1 MLVTERAPAQ
11 RLARSTIVVMAAT
24 LASTGLGFAREVIIA
39 RFFGASWDLDAFLAA
54 VVVPTI
60 LFGVFNGALLSAL
73 VPIFAGYVSTGRDAD
88 AARLAFTLVVILSLV
103 LAVAATV
110 GWIFAPYYVPL
121 IVHFPHD
128 HLAVTVEMTRW
139 LLPMIVVTSL
149 SGVVAALL
157 NAHARFGASAL
168 QGLALNAAVIA
179 AVELGFSRY
188 GAGTLVVGTVA
199 GYCAQLAIQVPAFLA
214 LVGVRP
220 RIDLHHPG
228 IKRVLET
235 LVPVAVGSAAGQVA
249 LLFDRFFASGLSVG
263 SISGMNYATKIVG
276 FPQQLFVAA
285 LATVIFPVFA
295 GQFANRNRPAIRR
308 IIALS
313 LQMVIFCTVPSAL
326 GLIMLAGP
334 IVRTLLERG
343 AFTPEVTVLCA
354 SLLPYVAAG
363 LVALAANVVLTRC
376 AFACGQARL
385 TVAASVLTVAVN
397 VALSILWLPSLGARG
412 LLLANTVSQTLQ
424 TVILGLIVW
433 RVLGGFDALSVGRSF
448 LKILGCSSIMVAAL
462 LVVQSFE
469 PPVTSGEL
477 PRIVSL
483 GEHLA
488 FATAVFLG
496 LARLFDSEEVHLAI
510 TLFIRRQRPR
520 ELVPLP

>member
-1 MLVTERAPAQ
+1 ML
-11 RLARSTIVVMAAT
+11 VMAAT
-24 LASTGLGFAREVIIA
+24 LASTGLGFAREVVTA

-60 LFGVFNGALLSAL
+60 LFGVFNGALVSAL
-73 VPIFAGYVSTGRDAD
+73 VPVFAAYVSTGREAD
-88 AARLAFTLVVILSLV
+88 AARLACTLIFIITIV
-103 LAVAATV
+103 LATAAAV

-128 HLAVTVEMTRW
+128 RLAITVEMTRW

-157 NAHARFGASAL
+157 NAHARFGAAAL
-168 QGLALNAAVIA
+168 QGFALNAAVIA
-179 AVELGFSRY
+179 TVELGFHRY
-188 GAGTLVVGTVA
+188 GAGALVFGTVV
-199 GYCAQLAIQVPAFLA
+199 GYCAQLAIQLPAFFSLD
-214 LVGVRP
+214 GVRP
-220 RIDLHHPG
+220 RIDLRHPG
-228 IKRVLET
+228 LKRVLDT
-235 LVPVAVGSAAGQVA
+235 LVPVAVGSAAGQIA

-276 FPQQLFVAA
+276 FPQQLFVTAI
-285 LATVIFPVFA
+285 ATVIFPVFA
-295 GQFANRNRPAIRR
+295 GQFANRNRHAIRR
-308 IIALS
+308 SIALS
-313 LQMVIFCTVPSAL
+313 LQMVIFCTLPSAL

-334 IVRTLLERG
+334 IVRTLFERG
-343 AFTPEVTVLCA
+343 AFTPEATLLCA
-354 SLLPYVAAG
+354 SLLPYAAAG

-376 AFACGQARL
+376 TFACGQARL
-385 TVAASVLTVAVN
+385 TVAASVVTVVLN
-397 VALSILWLPSLGARG
+397 VLLSILWLPSLGARG

-424 TVILGLIVW
+424 TVALGLIVW
-433 RVLGGFDALSVGRSF
+433 RVVGGFDALGVGRSF

-510 TLFIRRQRPR
+510 TLFIRRRRPR